1 MIKLK
6 TNMPNSPKKPS
17 EISLPTSLMRYT
29 NLLLVLSLFSC
40 SESDQ
45 PASIS
50 VTRDAEL
57 LMLNGKVYTV
67 NPEQSWAEAVA
78 ITDGRII
85 WVGNTKDAKPWQGE
99 GTHTIDLAGKMVLPG
114 FQDIHI
120 HPVHSG
126 VSYQQCAL
134 FDIEG
139 VTQLQQRIKQCAE
152 NEPGE
157 WVRGGGWLVTNF
169 APSGL
174 PDKTLLDEIVP
185 DRPVALK
192 SSDGHSMWVNSR
204 ALELAGITSE
214 SQDPVGGRIDRY
226 PNSKEPSGSLQE
238 TSAMNLV
245 HMVEPELTQM
255 ELEAG
260 LAYSRDHLH
269 SLGITAVQDA
279 ILKLTPGD
287 AYYGLPAYRA
297 LEERGE
303 LNLHVINAMYWENE
317 ISLEQQLPAFL
328 KARDESTPYI
338 RNTAIKIWQDGVIET
353 ETAALL
359 EPYLNRD
366 DQFAGELLNQPTLLN
381 AAVTALDAAGFQ
393 IHFHAIGDRAIRSAF
408 DALQIARETNG
419 KHDNRHHISH
429 IQLFSPADIPRFVE
443 LGVVANFQPL
453 WAIEDGY
460 ITDLTIPRIGEER
473 GKLLYPIGSVQRTGA
488 RVAFGSDWYV
498 TSANPLDGIE
508 VAVTRLDPNGKTDKP
523 LGENE
528 EISLAQAIEN
538 YTLNSAYVNFLEA
551 DTGSIEIGK
560 LADIIVLDHNL
571 FDVPFSEINQVRVV
585 ATLFG
590 GKLVFGRLD

>member
-1 MIKLK
+1 MSASSKNISIQLLSFNLK
-6 TNMPNSPKKPS
+6 HSF
-17 EISLPTSLMRYT
+17 SLLI
-29 NLLLVLSLFSC
+29 VLSFLSC

-45 PASIS
+45 PAAIN
-50 VTRDAEL
+50 VRQDAEL
-57 LMLNGKVYTV
+57 LMFNGKVYTV
-67 NPEQSWAEAVA
+67 NPEQIWAEAIA
-78 ITDGRII
+78 ITDGRVI
-85 WVGNTKDAKPWQGE
+85 WVGNSEDANQWQGE
-99 GTHTIDLAGKMVLPG
+99 GTRTIDLNGKMVLPG
-114 FQDIHI
+114 FQDVHI

-134 FDIEG
+134 FDVEG
-139 VTQLQQRIKQCAE
+139 VELLQKRIEQCAE

-157 WVRGGGWLVTNF
+157 WIRGGGWLVTNF
-169 APSGL
+169 APTGL
-174 PDKTLLDEIVP
+174 PDKKLLDEIVP

-192 SSDGHSMWVNSR
+192 SSDGHSMWVNSL
-204 ALELAGITSE
+204 ALELAGINADT
-214 SQDPVGGRIDRY
+214 QDPAGGRIDRY
-226 PNSKEPSGSLQE
+226 PNSTEPSGSLQE

-245 HMVEPELTQM
+245 HIVEPELTQK

-287 AYYGLPAYRA
+287 AYFGLRAYLA

-317 ISLEQQLPAFL
+317 IPLEEQLPAFL

-338 RNTAIKIWQDGVIET
+338 HNTAIKIWQDGVIET

-359 EPYLNRD
+359 DPYLNRE
-366 DQFAGELLNQPTLLN
+366 DQFAGELLNDPTVLN
-381 AAVTALDAAGFQ
+381 EAVTALDAAGFQ

-408 DALQIARETNG
+408 DSIEAAREANG

-443 LGVVANFQPL
+443 LDVVANFQPL

-473 GKLLYPIGSVQRTGA
+473 RKFLYPIGSVQRTGA

-508 VAVTRLDPNGKTDKP
+508 AAVTRLDPDGKTDEP

-528 EISLAQAIEN
+528 EINLAQAIEN
-538 YTLNSAYVNFLEA
+538 YTLNSAYVNFLDL

-560 LADIIVLDHNL
+560 LADIIVLDRNL
-571 FDVPFSEINQVRVV
+571 FDIPASEINQVRVI
-585 ATLFG
+585 ATLFRG
-590 GKLVFGRLD
+590 ELVFGDLD

>member
-1 MIKLK
+1 MSASSKNISIKLL
-6 TNMPNSPKKPS
+6 SPELKHYFS
-17 EISLPTSLMRYT
+17 FFVVLG
-29 NLLLVLSLFSC
+29 LLSC

-45 PASIS
+45 PVSIS
-50 VTRDAEL
+50 TTQDAEL

-67 NPEQSWAEAVA
+67 NHEQSWAEAIA

-85 WVGNTKDAKPWQGE
+85 WVGNSEDANQWQGE
-99 GTHTIDLAGKMVLPG
+99 GTRTIDLGGKMVLPG

-134 FDIEG
+134 FDAEG
-139 VTQLQQRIKQCAE
+139 VELLQQRIKQCVE
-152 NEPGE
+152 SEPGE
-157 WVRGGGWLVTNF
+157 WIRGGGWLVTNF

-174 PDKTLLDEIVP
+174 PDKKLLDEIVP

-192 SSDGHSMWVNSR
+192 SSDGHSMWVNSL
-204 ALELAGITSE
+204 ALELAGINADT
-214 SQDPVGGRIDRY
+214 QDPAGGRIDRY
-226 PNSKEPSGSLQE
+226 PNSTEPSGSLQE

-245 HMVEPELTQM
+245 HIVEPELTQK

-279 ILKLTPGD
+279 LLKLTPGD
-287 AYYGLPAYRA
+287 AYFGLPAYLA

-303 LNLHVINAMYWENE
+303 LNLHVINAMYWQND
-317 ISLEQQLPAFL
+317 ISLEEQLPAFL

-338 RNTAIKIWQDGVIET
+338 HNTAIKIWQDGVIET

-359 EPYLNRD
+359 EPYLNRG
-366 DQFAGELLNQPTLLN
+366 DQFVGELLNEPAVLN
-381 AAVTALDAAGFQ
+381 EAVTALDAAGFQ

-408 DALQIARETNG
+408 DSIQAAREANG

-429 IQLFSPADIPRFVE
+429 IQLFSPEDIPRFAE
-443 LGVVANFQPL
+443 LDVVANFQPL

-473 GKLLYPIGSVQRTGA
+473 GKFLYPIGSVQRTGA

-508 VAVTRLDPNGKTDKP
+508 AAVTRLDPDGKTDEP

-528 EISLAQAIEN
+528 EINLAQAIEN
-538 YTLNSAYVNFLEA
+538 YTLNSAYVNFLDV

-560 LADIIVLDHNL
+560 LADIIVLDRNL
-571 FDVPFSEINQVRVV
+571 FDVPASEINQVRVI
-585 ATLFG
+585 ATLFRG
-590 GKLVFGRLD
+590 ELVFGNLD

>member
-1 MIKLK
+1 MSASSKNISIKLL
-6 TNMPNSPKKPS
+6 SPELKHYFS
-17 EISLPTSLMRYT
+17 FFVVLG
-29 NLLLVLSLFSC
+29 LLSC

-45 PASIS
+45 PVSIS
-50 VTRDAEL
+50 TTQDAEL

-67 NPEQSWAEAVA
+67 NHEQSWAEAIA

-85 WVGNTKDAKPWQGE
+85 WVGNSEDANQWQGE
-99 GTHTIDLAGKMVLPG
+99 RTRTIDLGGKMVLPG

-134 FDIEG
+134 FDVEG
-139 VTQLQQRIKQCAE
+139 VELLQQRIKQCAE
-152 NEPGE
+152 SEPGE
-157 WVRGGGWLVTNF
+157 WIRGGGWLVTNF

-174 PDKTLLDEIVP
+174 PDKKLLDEIVP

-192 SSDGHSMWVNSR
+192 SSDGHSMWVNSL
-204 ALELAGITSE
+204 ALELAGINADT
-214 SQDPVGGRIDRY
+214 QDPAGGRIDRY
-226 PNSKEPSGSLQE
+226 PNSTEPSGSLQE

-245 HMVEPELTQM
+245 HIVEPELTQK

-279 ILKLTPGD
+279 MLKLTPGD
-287 AYYGLPAYRA
+287 AYFGLPAYLA

-303 LNLHVINAMYWENE
+303 LNLHVINAMYWQND
-317 ISLEQQLPAFL
+317 ISLEEQLPAFL

-338 RNTAIKIWQDGVIET
+338 HNTAIKIWQDGVIET

-359 EPYLNRD
+359 EPYLNRG
-366 DQFAGELLNQPTLLN
+366 DQFVGELLNEPAVLN
-381 AAVTALDAAGFQ
+381 EAVTALDAAGFQ

-408 DALQIARETNG
+408 DSIQAAREANG

-429 IQLFSPADIPRFVE
+429 IQLFSPEDIPRFAE
-443 LGVVANFQPL
+443 LDVVANFQPL

-473 GKLLYPIGSVQRTGA
+473 GKFLYPIGSVQRTGA

-508 VAVTRLDPNGKTDKP
+508 AAVTRLDPDGKTDEP

-528 EISLAQAIEN
+528 EINLAQAIEN
-538 YTLNSAYVNFLEA
+538 YTLNSAYVNFLDV

-560 LADIIVLDHNL
+560 LADIIVLDRNL
-571 FDVPFSEINQVRVV
+571 FDVPASEINQVRVI
-585 ATLFG
+585 ATLFRG
-590 GKLVFGRLD
+590 ELVFGNLD

>member
-1 MIKLK
+1 MSASSKNISIKLL
-6 TNMPNSPKKPS
+6 SPELKHYFS
-17 EISLPTSLMRYT
+17 FFVVLG
-29 NLLLVLSLFSC
+29 LLSC

-45 PASIS
+45 PVSIS
-50 VTRDAEL
+50 TTQDAEL

-67 NPEQSWAEAVA
+67 NHEQSWAEAIA

-85 WVGNTKDAKPWQGE
+85 WVGNSEDANQWQGE
-99 GTHTIDLAGKMVLPG
+99 GTRTIDLGGKMVMPG

-134 FDIEG
+134 FDVEG
-139 VTQLQQRIKQCAE
+139 VELLQQRIKQCAE
-152 NEPGE
+152 SEPGE
-157 WVRGGGWLVTNF
+157 WIRGGGWLVTNF

-174 PDKTLLDEIVP
+174 PDKKLLDEIVP

-192 SSDGHSMWVNSR
+192 SSDGHSMWVNSL
-204 ALELAGITSE
+204 ALELAGINADT
-214 SQDPVGGRIDRY
+214 QDPAGGRIDRY
-226 PNSKEPSGSLQE
+226 PNSTEPSGSLQE

-245 HMVEPELTQM
+245 HIVEPELTQK

-279 ILKLTPGD
+279 LLKLTPGD
-287 AYYGLPAYRA
+287 AYFGLPAYLA

-303 LNLHVINAMYWENE
+303 LNLHVVNAMYWQND
-317 ISLEQQLPAFL
+317 ISLEEQLPAFL

-338 RNTAIKIWQDGVIET
+338 HNTAIKIWQDGVIET

-359 EPYLNRD
+359 EPYLNRG
-366 DQFAGELLNQPTLLN
+366 DQFVGELLNEPAVLN
-381 AAVTALDAAGFQ
+381 EAVTALDAAGFQ

-408 DALQIARETNG
+408 DSIQAAREANG

-429 IQLFSPADIPRFVE
+429 IQLFSPEDIPRFAE
-443 LGVVANFQPL
+443 LDVVANFQPL

-473 GKLLYPIGSVQRTGA
+473 GKFLYPIGSVQRTGA

-508 VAVTRLDPNGKTDKP
+508 AAVTRLDPDGKTDEP

-528 EISLAQAIEN
+528 EINLAQAIEN
-538 YTLNSAYVNFLEA
+538 YTLNSAYVNFLDV

-560 LADIIVLDHNL
+560 LADIIVLDRNL
-571 FDVPFSEINQVRVV
+571 FDVPASEINQVRVI
-585 ATLFG
+585 ATLFRG
-590 GKLVFGRLD
+590 ELVFGNLD

>member
-1 MIKLK
+1 MSASSKNISIKLL
-6 TNMPNSPKKPS
+6 SPELKHYFS
-17 EISLPTSLMRYT
+17 FFVVLG
-29 NLLLVLSLFSC
+29 LLSC

-45 PASIS
+45 PVSIS
-50 VTRDAEL
+50 ITQDAEL
-57 LMLNGKVYTV
+57 LMLNGEVYTV
-67 NPEQSWAEAVA
+67 NHEQSWAEAIA

-85 WVGNTKDAKPWQGE
+85 WVGNSEDANQWQGE
-99 GTHTIDLAGKMVLPG
+99 GTRTIDLGGKMVLPG

-134 FDIEG
+134 FDVEG
-139 VTQLQQRIKQCAE
+139 VELLQQRIKQCAE
-152 NEPGE
+152 SEPGE
-157 WVRGGGWLVTNF
+157 WIRGGGWLVTNF

-174 PDKTLLDEIVP
+174 PDKKLLDEIVP

-192 SSDGHSMWVNSR
+192 SSDGHSMWVNSL
-204 ALELAGITSE
+204 ALELAGINADT
-214 SQDPVGGRIDRY
+214 QDPAGGRIDRY
-226 PNSKEPSGSLQE
+226 PNSTEPSGSLQE

-245 HMVEPELTQM
+245 HIVEPELTQK

-279 ILKLTPGD
+279 LLKLTPGD
-287 AYYGLPAYRA
+287 AYFGLPAYLA

-303 LNLHVINAMYWENE
+303 LNLHVINAMYWQND
-317 ISLEQQLPAFL
+317 ISLEEQLPAFL

-338 RNTAIKIWQDGVIET
+338 HNTAIKIWQDGVIET

-359 EPYLNRD
+359 EPYLNRG
-366 DQFAGELLNQPTLLN
+366 DQFVGELLNEPAVLN
-381 AAVTALDAAGFQ
+381 EAVAALDAAGFQ

-408 DALQIARETNG
+408 DSIQAAREANG

-429 IQLFSPADIPRFVE
+429 IQLFSPEDIPRFAE
-443 LGVVANFQPL
+443 LDVVANFQPL

-473 GKLLYPIGSVQRTGA
+473 GKFLYPIGSVQRTGA

-508 VAVTRLDPNGKTDKP
+508 AAVTRLDPDGKTDEP

-528 EISLAQAIEN
+528 EINLAQAIEN
-538 YTLNSAYVNFLEA
+538 YTLNSAYVNFLNV

-560 LADIIVLDHNL
+560 LADIIVLDRNL
-571 FDVPFSEINQVRVV
+571 FNVPASEINQVRVI
-585 ATLFG
+585 ATLFRG
-590 GKLVFGRLD
+590 ELVFGNLD

>member
-1 MIKLK
+1 MSASSKNISIKLL
-6 TNMPNSPKKPS
+6 SPELKHYFS
-17 EISLPTSLMRYT
+17 FFVVLG
-29 NLLLVLSLFSC
+29 LLSC

-45 PASIS
+45 PVSIS
-50 VTRDAEL
+50 TTQDAEL

-67 NPEQSWAEAVA
+67 NHEQSWAEAIA

-85 WVGNTKDAKPWQGE
+85 WVGNSEDANQWQGE
-99 GTHTIDLAGKMVLPG
+99 GTRTIDLGGKMVLPG

-134 FDIEG
+134 FDVEG
-139 VTQLQQRIKQCAE
+139 VELLQQRIKQCAE
-152 NEPGE
+152 SEPGE
-157 WVRGGGWLVTNF
+157 WIRGGGWLVTNF

-174 PDKTLLDEIVP
+174 PDKKLLDEIVP

-192 SSDGHSMWVNSR
+192 SSDGHSMWVNSL
-204 ALELAGITSE
+204 ALELAGINADT
-214 SQDPVGGRIDRY
+214 QDPAGGRIDRY
-226 PNSKEPSGSLQE
+226 PNSTEPSGSLQE

-245 HMVEPELTQM
+245 HIVEPELTQK

-279 ILKLTPGD
+279 MLKLTPGD
-287 AYYGLPAYRA
+287 AYFGLPAYLA

-303 LNLHVINAMYWENE
+303 LNLHVINAMYWQND
-317 ISLEQQLPAFL
+317 ISLEEQLPAFL

-338 RNTAIKIWQDGVIET
+338 HNTAIKIWQDGVIET

-359 EPYLNRD
+359 EPYLNRG
-366 DQFAGELLNQPTLLN
+366 DQFVGELLNEPAVLN
-381 AAVTALDAAGFQ
+381 EAVAALDAAGFQ

-408 DALQIARETNG
+408 DSIQAAREANG

-429 IQLFSPADIPRFVE
+429 IQLFSPEDIPRFAE
-443 LGVVANFQPL
+443 LDLVANFQPL

-473 GKLLYPIGSVQRTGA
+473 GKFLYPIGSVQRTGA

-508 VAVTRLDPNGKTDKP
+508 AAVTRLDPDGKTDEP

-528 EISLAQAIEN
+528 EINLAQAIEN
-538 YTLNSAYVNFLEA
+538 YTLNSAYVNFLDV

-560 LADIIVLDHNL
+560 LADIIVLDRNL
-571 FDVPFSEINQVRVV
+571 FDVPASEINQVRVI
-585 ATLFG
+585 ATLFRG
-590 GKLVFGRLD
+590 ELVFGNLD

>member
-1 MIKLK
+1 MSASSKNISIKLL
-6 TNMPNSPKKPS
+6 SPELKHYFS
-17 EISLPTSLMRYT
+17 FFVVLG
-29 NLLLVLSLFSC
+29 LLSC

-45 PASIS
+45 PVSIS
-50 VTRDAEL
+50 TTQDAEL

-67 NPEQSWAEAVA
+67 NHEQSWAEAIA

-85 WVGNTKDAKPWQGE
+85 WVGNSEEANQWQGE
-99 GTHTIDLAGKMVLPG
+99 GTRTIDLGGKMVLPG

-134 FDIEG
+134 FDVEG
-139 VTQLQQRIKQCAE
+139 VELLQQRIKQCAE
-152 NEPGE
+152 SEPGE
-157 WVRGGGWLVTNF
+157 WIRGGGWLVTNF

-174 PDKTLLDEIVP
+174 PDKKLLDEIVP

-192 SSDGHSMWVNSR
+192 SSDGHSMWVNSL
-204 ALELAGITSE
+204 ALELAGINADT
-214 SQDPVGGRIDRY
+214 QDPAGGRIDRY
-226 PNSKEPSGSLQE
+226 PNSTEPSGSLQE

-245 HMVEPELTQM
+245 HIVEPELTQK

-279 ILKLTPGD
+279 LLKLTPGD
-287 AYYGLPAYRA
+287 AYFGLPAYLA

-303 LNLHVINAMYWENE
+303 LNLHVINAMYWQND
-317 ISLEQQLPAFL
+317 ISLEEQLPAFL

-338 RNTAIKIWQDGVIET
+338 HNTAIKIWQDGVIET

-359 EPYLNRD
+359 EPYLNRG
-366 DQFAGELLNQPTLLN
+366 DQFVGELLNEPAVLN
-381 AAVTALDAAGFQ
+381 EAVAALDAAGFQ

-408 DALQIARETNG
+408 DSIQAAREANG

-429 IQLFSPADIPRFVE
+429 IQLFSPEDIPRFAE
-443 LGVVANFQPL
+443 LDVVANFQPL

-473 GKLLYPIGSVQRTGA
+473 GKFLYPIGSVQRTGA

-508 VAVTRLDPNGKTDKP
+508 AAVTRLDPDGKTDEP

-528 EISLAQAIEN
+528 EINLAQAIEN
-538 YTLNSAYVNFLEA
+538 YTLNSAYVNFLDV

-560 LADIIVLDHNL
+560 LADIIVLDRNL
-571 FDVPFSEINQVRVV
+571 FDVPASEINQVRVI
-585 ATLFG
+585 ATLFRG
-590 GKLVFGRLD
+590 ELVFGNLD

>member
-1 MIKLK
+1 MSASSKNISIRLLSPELK
-6 TNMPNSPKKPS
+6 HYFSFFVV
-17 EISLPTSLMRYT
+17 LG
-29 NLLLVLSLFSC
+29 LLSC

-45 PASIS
+45 PVSIS
-50 VTRDAEL
+50 ITQDAEL

-67 NPEQSWAEAVA
+67 NHEQSWAEAIA

-85 WVGNTKDAKPWQGE
+85 WVGNSEEANQWQGE
-99 GTHTIDLAGKMVLPG
+99 RTRTIDLGGKMVLPG

-134 FDIEG
+134 FDVEG
-139 VTQLQQRIKQCAE
+139 VELLQQRIKQCAE
-152 NEPGE
+152 SEPGE
-157 WVRGGGWLVTNF
+157 WIRGGGWLVTNF

-174 PDKTLLDEIVP
+174 PDKKLLDEIVP

-192 SSDGHSMWVNSR
+192 SSDGHSMWVNSL
-204 ALELAGITSE
+204 ALELAGINADT
-214 SQDPVGGRIDRY
+214 QDPAGGRIDRY
-226 PNSKEPSGSLQE
+226 PNSTEPSGSLQE

-245 HMVEPELTQM
+245 HIVEPELTQK

-279 ILKLTPGD
+279 LLKLTPGD
-287 AYYGLPAYRA
+287 AYFGLPAYLA

-303 LNLHVINAMYWENE
+303 LNLHVINAMYWQND
-317 ISLEQQLPAFL
+317 ISLEEQLPAFL

-338 RNTAIKIWQDGVIET
+338 HNTAIKIWQDGVIET

-359 EPYLNRD
+359 EPYLNRG
-366 DQFAGELLNQPTLLN
+366 DQFVGELLNEPAVLN
-381 AAVTALDAAGFQ
+381 EAVTALDAAGFQ

-408 DALQIARETNG
+408 DSIQAAREANG

-429 IQLFSPADIPRFVE
+429 IQLFSPEDIPRFAE
-443 LGVVANFQPL
+443 LDVVANFQPL

-473 GKLLYPIGSVQRTGA
+473 GKFLYPIGSVQRTGA

-508 VAVTRLDPNGKTDKP
+508 AAVTRLDPDGKTDEP

-528 EISLAQAIEN
+528 EINLAQAIEN
-538 YTLNSAYVNFLEA
+538 YTLNSAYVNFLDV

-560 LADIIVLDHNL
+560 LADIIVLDRNL
-571 FDVPFSEINQVRVV
+571 FDVPASEINLVRVI
-585 ATLFG
+585 ATLFRG
-590 GKLVFGRLD
+590 ELVFGNLD

>member
-1 MIKLK
+1 MSASSKNISIKLL
-6 TNMPNSPKKPS
+6 SPELKHYFS
-17 EISLPTSLMRYT
+17 FFVVLG
-29 NLLLVLSLFSC
+29 LLSC

-45 PASIS
+45 PVSIS
-50 VTRDAEL
+50 ITQDAEL

-67 NPEQSWAEAVA
+67 NHEQSWAEAIA

-85 WVGNTKDAKPWQGE
+85 WVGNSEEANQWQGE
-99 GTHTIDLAGKMVLPG
+99 RTRTIDLGGKMVLPG

-134 FDIEG
+134 FDVEG
-139 VTQLQQRIKQCAE
+139 VELLQQRIKQCAE
-152 NEPGE
+152 SEPGE
-157 WVRGGGWLVTNF
+157 WIRGGGWLVTNF

-174 PDKTLLDEIVP
+174 PDKKLLDEIVP

-192 SSDGHSMWVNSR
+192 SSDGHSMWVNSL
-204 ALELAGITSE
+204 ALELAGINADT
-214 SQDPVGGRIDRY
+214 QDPAGGRIDRY
-226 PNSKEPSGSLQE
+226 PNSTEPSGSLQE

-245 HMVEPELTQM
+245 HIVEPELTQK

-279 ILKLTPGD
+279 MLKLTPGD
-287 AYYGLPAYRA
+287 AYFGLPAYLA

-303 LNLHVINAMYWENE
+303 LNLHVINAMYWQND
-317 ISLEQQLPAFL
+317 ISLEEQLPAFL

-338 RNTAIKIWQDGVIET
+338 HNTAIKIWQDGVIET

-359 EPYLNRD
+359 EPYLNRG
-366 DQFAGELLNQPTLLN
+366 DQFVGELLNEPAVLN
-381 AAVTALDAAGFQ
+381 EAVAALDAAGFQ

-408 DALQIARETNG
+408 DSIQAAREANG

-429 IQLFSPADIPRFVE
+429 IQLFSPEDIPRFAE
-443 LGVVANFQPL
+443 LDLVANFQPL

-473 GKLLYPIGSVQRTGA
+473 GKFLYPIGSVQRTGA

-508 VAVTRLDPNGKTDKP
+508 AAVTRLDPDGKTDEP

-528 EISLAQAIEN
+528 EINLAQAIEN
-538 YTLNSAYVNFLEA
+538 YTLNSAYVNFLDV

-560 LADIIVLDHNL
+560 LADIIVLDRNL
-571 FDVPFSEINQVRVV
+571 FDVPASEINQVRVI
-585 ATLFG
+585 ATLFRG
-590 GKLVFGRLD
+590 ELVFGNLD

>member
-1 MIKLK
+1 MSASSKNISIKLL
-6 TNMPNSPKKPS
+6 SPELKHYFS
-17 EISLPTSLMRYT
+17 FFVVLG
-29 NLLLVLSLFSC
+29 LLSC

-45 PASIS
+45 PVSIS
-50 VTRDAEL
+50 TTQDAEL

-67 NPEQSWAEAVA
+67 NHEQSWAEAIA

-85 WVGNTKDAKPWQGE
+85 WVGNSEDANQWQGE
-99 GTHTIDLAGKMVLPG
+99 GTRTIDLGGKMVLPG

-134 FDIEG
+134 FDAEG
-139 VTQLQQRIKQCAE
+139 VELLQQRIKQCAE
-152 NEPGE
+152 SEPGE
-157 WVRGGGWLVTNF
+157 WIRGGGWLVTNF

-174 PDKTLLDEIVP
+174 PDKKLLDEIVP

-192 SSDGHSMWVNSR
+192 SSDGHSMWVNSL
-204 ALELAGITSE
+204 ALELAGINADT
-214 SQDPVGGRIDRY
+214 QDPAGGRIDRY
-226 PNSKEPSGSLQE
+226 PNSTEPSGSLQE

-245 HMVEPELTQM
+245 HIVEPELTQK

-279 ILKLTPGD
+279 LLKLTPGD
-287 AYYGLPAYRA
+287 AYFGLPAYLA

-303 LNLHVINAMYWENE
+303 LNLHVINAMYWQND
-317 ISLEQQLPAFL
+317 ISLEEQLPAFL

-338 RNTAIKIWQDGVIET
+338 HNTAIKIWQDGVIET

-359 EPYLNRD
+359 EPYLNRG
-366 DQFAGELLNQPTLLN
+366 DQFVGELLNEPAVLN
-381 AAVTALDAAGFQ
+381 EAVTALDAAGFQ

-408 DALQIARETNG
+408 DSIQAAREANG

-429 IQLFSPADIPRFVE
+429 IQLFSPEDIPRFAE
-443 LGVVANFQPL
+443 LDVVANFQPL

-473 GKLLYPIGSVQRTGA
+473 GKFLYPIGSVQRTGA

-508 VAVTRLDPNGKTDKP
+508 AAVTRLDPDGKTDEP

-528 EISLAQAIEN
+528 EINLAQAIEN
-538 YTLNSAYVNFLEA
+538 YTLNSAYVNFLDV

-560 LADIIVLDHNL
+560 LADIIVLDRNL
-571 FDVPFSEINQVRVV
+571 FNVPASEINQVRVI
-585 ATLFG
+585 ATLFRG
-590 GKLVFGRLD
+590 ELVFGNLD

>member
-1 MIKLK
+1 MSASSKNISIKLL
-6 TNMPNSPKKPS
+6 SPELKHYFS
-17 EISLPTSLMRYT
+17 FFVVLG
-29 NLLLVLSLFSC
+29 LLSC

-45 PASIS
+45 PVSIS
-50 VTRDAEL
+50 TTQDAEL

-67 NPEQSWAEAVA
+67 NHEQSWAEAIA

-85 WVGNTKDAKPWQGE
+85 WVGNSEEANQWQGE
-99 GTHTIDLAGKMVLPG
+99 RTRTIDLGGKMVLSG

-134 FDIEG
+134 FDAEG
-139 VTQLQQRIKQCAE
+139 VELLQQRIKQCAE
-152 NEPGE
+152 SEPGE
-157 WVRGGGWLVTNF
+157 WIRGGGWLVTNF

-174 PDKTLLDEIVP
+174 PDKKLLDEIVP

-204 ALELAGITSE
+204 ALELAGINADT
-214 SQDPVGGRIDRY
+214 QDPAGGRIDRY
-226 PNSKEPSGSLQE
+226 PNSTEPSGSLQE

-245 HMVEPELTQM
+245 HIVEPELTQK

-279 ILKLTPGD
+279 LLKLTPGD
-287 AYYGLPAYRA
+287 AYFGLPAYLA

-303 LNLHVINAMYWENE
+303 LNLHVINAMYWQND
-317 ISLEQQLPAFL
+317 ISLDEQLPAFL

-338 RNTAIKIWQDGVIET
+338 HNTAIKIWQDGVIET

-359 EPYLNRD
+359 EPYLNRG
-366 DQFAGELLNQPTLLN
+366 DQFVGELLNEPAVLN
-381 AAVTALDAAGFQ
+381 EAVTALDAAGFQ

-408 DALQIARETNG
+408 DSIQAAREANG

-429 IQLFSPADIPRFVE
+429 IQLFSPEDIPRFAE
-443 LGVVANFQPL
+443 LDVVANFQPL

-473 GKLLYPIGSVQRTGA
+473 GKFLYPIGSVQRTGA

-508 VAVTRLDPNGKTDKP
+508 AAVTRLDPDGKTDEP

-528 EISLAQAIEN
+528 EINLAQAIEN
-538 YTLNSAYVNFLEA
+538 YTLNSAYVNFLDV

-560 LADIIVLDHNL
+560 LADIIVLDRNL
-571 FDVPFSEINQVRVV
+571 FDVPASEINQVRVI
-585 ATLFG
+585 ATLFRG
-590 GKLVFGRLD
+590 ELVFGNLD

>member
-1 MIKLK
+1 MSASSKNISIKLL
-6 TNMPNSPKKPS
+6 SPELKHYFS
-17 EISLPTSLMRYT
+17 FFVVLG
-29 NLLLVLSLFSC
+29 LLSC

-45 PASIS
+45 PVSIS
-50 VTRDAEL
+50 TTQDAEL

-67 NPEQSWAEAVA
+67 NHEQSWAEAIA

-85 WVGNTKDAKPWQGE
+85 WVGNSEDANQWQGE
-99 GTHTIDLAGKMVLPG
+99 GTRTIDLGGKMVLPG

-134 FDIEG
+134 FDTEG
-139 VTQLQQRIKQCAE
+139 VELLQQRIKQCAE
-152 NEPGE
+152 SEPGE
-157 WVRGGGWLVTNF
+157 WIRGGGWLVTNF

-174 PDKTLLDEIVP
+174 PDKKLLDEIVP

-192 SSDGHSMWVNSR
+192 SSDGHSMWVNSL
-204 ALELAGITSE
+204 ALELAGINADT
-214 SQDPVGGRIDRY
+214 QDPAGGRIDRY
-226 PNSKEPSGSLQE
+226 PNSTEPSGSLQE

-245 HMVEPELTQM
+245 HIVEPELTQK

-279 ILKLTPGD
+279 LLKLTPGD
-287 AYYGLPAYRA
+287 AYFGLPAYLA

-303 LNLHVINAMYWENE
+303 LNLHVINAMYWQND
-317 ISLEQQLPAFL
+317 ISLEEQLPAFL

-338 RNTAIKIWQDGVIET
+338 HNTAIKIWQDGVIET

-359 EPYLNRD
+359 EPYLNRG
-366 DQFAGELLNQPTLLN
+366 DQFVGELLNEPAVLN
-381 AAVTALDAAGFQ
+381 EAVTALDAAGFQ

-408 DALQIARETNG
+408 DSIQAAREANG

-429 IQLFSPADIPRFVE
+429 IQLFSPEDIPRFAE
-443 LGVVANFQPL
+443 LDVVANFQPL

-473 GKLLYPIGSVQRTGA
+473 GKFLYPIGSVQRTGA

-508 VAVTRLDPNGKTDKP
+508 AAVTRLDPDGKTDEP

-528 EISLAQAIEN
+528 EINLAQAIEN
-538 YTLNSAYVNFLEA
+538 YTLNSAYVNFLDV

-560 LADIIVLDHNL
+560 LADIIVLDRNL
-571 FDVPFSEINQVRVV
+571 FDVPASEINQVRVI
-585 ATLFG
+585 ATLFRG
-590 GKLVFGRLD
+590 ELVFGNLD

>member
-1 MIKLK
+1 MSASSKNISIKLL
-6 TNMPNSPKKPS
+6 SPELKHYFS
-17 EISLPTSLMRYT
+17 FFVVLG
-29 NLLLVLSLFSC
+29 LLSC

-45 PASIS
+45 PVSIS
-50 VTRDAEL
+50 TTQDAEL

-67 NPEQSWAEAVA
+67 NHEQSWAEAIA

-85 WVGNTKDAKPWQGE
+85 WVGNSDDANQWQGE
-99 GTHTIDLAGKMVLPG
+99 GTRTIDLGGKMVLPG

-134 FDIEG
+134 FDVEG
-139 VTQLQQRIKQCAE
+139 VELLQQRIKQCAE
-152 NEPGE
+152 SEPGE
-157 WVRGGGWLVTNF
+157 WIRGGGWLVTNF

-174 PDKTLLDEIVP
+174 PDKKLLDEIVP

-192 SSDGHSMWVNSR
+192 SSDGHSMWVNSL
-204 ALELAGITSE
+204 ALDLAGINADT
-214 SQDPVGGRIDRY
+214 QDPAGGRIDRY
-226 PNSKEPSGSLQE
+226 PNSTEPSGSLQE

-245 HMVEPELTQM
+245 HIVEPELTQK

-279 ILKLTPGD
+279 LLKLTPGD
-287 AYYGLPAYRA
+287 AYFGLPAYLA

-303 LNLHVINAMYWENE
+303 LNLHVINAMYWQND
-317 ISLEQQLPAFL
+317 ISLEEQLPAFL

-338 RNTAIKIWQDGVIET
+338 HNTAIKIWQDGVIET

-359 EPYLNRD
+359 EPYLNRG
-366 DQFAGELLNQPTLLN
+366 DQFVGELLNEPAVLN
-381 AAVTALDAAGFQ
+381 EAVTALDAAGFQ

-408 DALQIARETNG
+408 DSIQAAREANG

-429 IQLFSPADIPRFVE
+429 IQLFSPEDIPRFAE
-443 LGVVANFQPL
+443 LDVVANFQPL

-473 GKLLYPIGSVQRTGA
+473 GKFLYPIGSVQRTGA

-508 VAVTRLDPNGKTDKP
+508 AAVTRLDPDGKTDEP

-528 EISLAQAIEN
+528 EINLAQAIEN
-538 YTLNSAYVNFLEA
+538 YTLNSAYVNFLDV

-560 LADIIVLDHNL
+560 LADIIVLDRNL
-571 FDVPFSEINQVRVV
+571 FDVPASEINLVRVI
-585 ATLFG
+585 ATLFRG
-590 GKLVFGRLD
+590 ELVFGNLD

>member
-1 MIKLK
+1 MSASSKNISIKLL
-6 TNMPNSPKKPS
+6 SPELKHYFS
-17 EISLPTSLMRYT
+17 FFVVLG
-29 NLLLVLSLFSC
+29 LLSC

-45 PASIS
+45 PVSIS
-50 VTRDAEL
+50 TTQDAEL

-67 NPEQSWAEAVA
+67 NHEQSWAEAIA

-85 WVGNTKDAKPWQGE
+85 WVGNSEEANQWQGE
-99 GTHTIDLAGKMVLPG
+99 GTRTIDLGGKMVLPG

-134 FDIEG
+134 FDVEG
-139 VTQLQQRIKQCAE
+139 VELLQERIKQCAE
-152 NEPGE
+152 SEPGE
-157 WVRGGGWLVTNF
+157 WIRGGGWLVTNF

-174 PDKTLLDEIVP
+174 PDKKLLDEIVP

-192 SSDGHSMWVNSR
+192 SSDGHSMWVNSL
-204 ALELAGITSE
+204 ALELAGINADT
-214 SQDPVGGRIDRY
+214 QDPAGGRIDRY
-226 PNSKEPSGSLQE
+226 PNGTEPSGSLQE

-245 HMVEPELTQM
+245 HIVEPELTQK

-279 ILKLTPGD
+279 LLKLTPGD
-287 AYYGLPAYRA
+287 AYFGLPAYLA

-303 LNLHVINAMYWENE
+303 LNLHVINAMYWQND
-317 ISLEQQLPAFL
+317 ISLEEQLPAFL

-338 RNTAIKIWQDGVIET
+338 HNTAIKIWQDGVIET

-359 EPYLNRD
+359 EPYLNRG
-366 DQFAGELLNQPTLLN
+366 DQFVGELLNEPAVLN
-381 AAVTALDAAGFQ
+381 EAVAALDAAGFQ

-408 DALQIARETNG
+408 DSIQAAREANG

-429 IQLFSPADIPRFVE
+429 IQLFSPEDIPRFAE
-443 LGVVANFQPL
+443 LDLVANFQPL

-473 GKLLYPIGSVQRTGA
+473 GKFLYPIGSVQRTGA

-508 VAVTRLDPNGKTDKP
+508 AAVTRLDPDGKTDEP

-528 EISLAQAIEN
+528 EINLAQAIEN
-538 YTLNSAYVNFLEA
+538 YTLNSAYVNFLDV

-560 LADIIVLDHNL
+560 LADIIVLDRNL
-571 FDVPFSEINQVRVV
+571 FNVPASEINQVRVI
-585 ATLFG
+585 ATLFRG
-590 GKLVFGRLD
+590 ELVFGNLD

>member
-1 MIKLK
+1 MSASSKNISIRLLSPELK
-6 TNMPNSPKKPS
+6 HYFSFFVV
-17 EISLPTSLMRYT
+17 LG
-29 NLLLVLSLFSC
+29 LLSC

-45 PASIS
+45 PVSIS
-50 VTRDAEL
+50 TTQDAEL

-67 NPEQSWAEAVA
+67 NHEQSWAEAIA

-85 WVGNTKDAKPWQGE
+85 WVGNSEEANQWQGE
-99 GTHTIDLAGKMVLPG
+99 GTRTIDLGGKMVLPG

-134 FDIEG
+134 FDVEG
-139 VTQLQQRIKQCAE
+139 VELLQQRIKQCAE
-152 NEPGE
+152 SEPGE
-157 WVRGGGWLVTNF
+157 WIRGGGWLVTNF

-174 PDKTLLDEIVP
+174 PDKKLLDEIVP

-192 SSDGHSMWVNSR
+192 SSDGHSMWVNSL
-204 ALELAGITSE
+204 ALELAGINADT
-214 SQDPVGGRIDRY
+214 QDPAGGRIDRY
-226 PNSKEPSGSLQE
+226 PNSTEPSGSLQE

-245 HMVEPELTQM
+245 HIVEPELTQE

-279 ILKLTPGD
+279 LLKLTPGD
-287 AYYGLPAYRA
+287 AYFGLPAYLA

-303 LNLHVINAMYWENE
+303 LNLHVINAMYWQND
-317 ISLEQQLPAFL
+317 ISLEEQLPAFL

-338 RNTAIKIWQDGVIET
+338 HNTAIKIWQDGVIET

-359 EPYLNRD
+359 EPYLNRG
-366 DQFAGELLNQPTLLN
+366 DQFVGELLNEPAVLN
-381 AAVTALDAAGFQ
+381 EAVAALDAAGFQ

-408 DALQIARETNG
+408 DSIQAAREANG

-429 IQLFSPADIPRFVE
+429 IQLFSPEDIARFAE

-473 GKLLYPIGSVQRTGA
+473 GKFLYPIGSVQRTGA

-508 VAVTRLDPNGKTDKP
+508 AAVTRLDPDGKTDEP

-528 EISLAQAIEN
+528 EINLAQAIEN
-538 YTLNSAYVNFLEA
+538 YTLNSAYVNFLDV

-560 LADIIVLDHNL
+560 LADIIVLDRNL
-571 FDVPFSEINQVRVV
+571 FDVPASEINQVRVI
-585 ATLFG
+585 ATLFRG
-590 GKLVFGRLD
+590 ELVFGNLD

>member
-67 NPEQSWAEAVA
+67 NPEQSWAEAIA
-78 ITDGRII
+78 ITDGKII
-85 WVGNTKDAKPWQGE
+85 WVGNTKDAKSWQGKK
-99 GTHTIDLAGKMVLPG
+99 THTIDLAGKMVLPG

-139 VTQLQQRIKQCAE
+139 VTQLQQHIKQCAE

-204 ALELAGITSE
+204 ALELAGITAE
-214 SQDPVGGRIDRY
+214 SQDPAGGRIDRY

-279 ILKLTPGD
+279 ILKLIPGD

-303 LNLHVINAMYWENE
+303 LNLHVINAMYWQNE

-338 RNTAIKIWQDGVIET
+338 HNTAIKIWQDGVIET

-393 IHFHAIGDRAIRSAF
+393 IHFHAIGDRAIRSAL
-408 DALQIARETNG
+408 DALQVARETN
-419 KHDNRHHISH
+419 
-429 IQLFSPADIPRFVE
+429 
-443 LGVVANFQPL
+443 
-453 WAIEDGY
+453 
-460 ITDLTIPRIGEER
+460 
-473 GKLLYPIGSVQRTGA
+473 
-488 RVAFGSDWYV
+488 
-498 TSANPLDGIE
+498 
-508 VAVTRLDPNGKTDKP
+508 
-523 LGENE
+523 
-528 EISLAQAIEN
+528 
-538 YTLNSAYVNFLEA
+538 
-551 DTGSIEIGK
+551 
-560 LADIIVLDHNL
+560 
-571 FDVPFSEINQVRVV
+571 
-585 ATLFG
+585 
-590 GKLVFGRLD
+590 

>member
-1 MIKLK
+1 MSASSKNISIKLL
-6 TNMPNSPKKPS
+6 SPELKHYFS
-17 EISLPTSLMRYT
+17 FFVVLG
-29 NLLLVLSLFSC
+29 LLSC

-45 PASIS
+45 PVSIS
-50 VTRDAEL
+50 TTQDAEL

-67 NPEQSWAEAVA
+67 NHEQSWAEAIA

-85 WVGNTKDAKPWQGE
+85 WVGNSEDANQWQGE
-99 GTHTIDLAGKMVLPG
+99 GTRTIDLGGKMVLPG

-134 FDIEG
+134 FDVEG
-139 VTQLQQRIKQCAE
+139 VELLQQRIKQCAE
-152 NEPGE
+152 SEPGE
-157 WVRGGGWLVTNF
+157 WIRGGGWLVTNF

-174 PDKTLLDEIVP
+174 PDKKLLDEIVP

-192 SSDGHSMWVNSR
+192 SSDGHSMWVNSL
-204 ALELAGITSE
+204 ALELAGINADT
-214 SQDPVGGRIDRY
+214 QDPAGGRIDRY
-226 PNSKEPSGSLQE
+226 PNSTEPSGSLQE

-245 HMVEPELTQM
+245 HIVEPELTQK

-279 ILKLTPGD
+279 LLKLTPGD
-287 AYYGLPAYRA
+287 AYFGLPAYLA

-303 LNLHVINAMYWENE
+303 LNLHVINAMYWQND
-317 ISLEQQLPAFL
+317 ISLDEQLPAFL

-338 RNTAIKIWQDGVIET
+338 HNTAIKIWQDGVIET

-359 EPYLNRD
+359 EPYLNRG
-366 DQFAGELLNQPTLLN
+366 DQFVGELLNEPAVLN
-381 AAVTALDAAGFQ
+381 EAVTALDAAGFQ

-408 DALQIARETNG
+408 DSIQAAREANG

-429 IQLFSPADIPRFVE
+429 IQLFSPEDIPRFAE
-443 LGVVANFQPL
+443 LDVVANFQPL

-473 GKLLYPIGSVQRTGA
+473 GKFLYPIGSVQRTGA

-508 VAVTRLDPNGKTDKP
+508 AAVTRLDPDGKTDEP

-528 EISLAQAIEN
+528 EINLAQAIEN
-538 YTLNSAYVNFLEA
+538 YTLNSAYVNFLDV

-560 LADIIVLDHNL
+560 LADIIVLDRNL
-571 FDVPFSEINQVRVV
+571 FDVPASEINQVRVI
-585 ATLFG
+585 ATLFRG
-590 GKLVFGRLD
+590 ELVFGNLD

>member
-1 MIKLK
+1 MSASSKNISIKLL
-6 TNMPNSPKKPS
+6 SPELKHYFS
-17 EISLPTSLMRYT
+17 FFVVLG
-29 NLLLVLSLFSC
+29 LLSC

-45 PASIS
+45 PVSIS
-50 VTRDAEL
+50 TTQDAEL

-67 NPEQSWAEAVA
+67 NHEQSWAEAIA

-85 WVGNTKDAKPWQGE
+85 WVGNSEDANQWQGE
-99 GTHTIDLAGKMVLPG
+99 GTRTIDLGGKMVLPG

-134 FDIEG
+134 FDTEG
-139 VTQLQQRIKQCAE
+139 VELLQQRIKQCAE
-152 NEPGE
+152 SEPGE
-157 WVRGGGWLVTNF
+157 WIRGGGWLVTNF

-174 PDKTLLDEIVP
+174 PDKKLLDEIVP

-192 SSDGHSMWVNSR
+192 SSDGHSMWVNSL
-204 ALELAGITSE
+204 ALELAGINADT
-214 SQDPVGGRIDRY
+214 QDPAGGRIDRY
-226 PNSKEPSGSLQE
+226 PNSTEPSGSLQE

-245 HMVEPELTQM
+245 HIVEPELTQE

-279 ILKLTPGD
+279 MLKLIPGD
-287 AYYGLPAYRA
+287 AYFGLPAYLA

-303 LNLHVINAMYWENE
+303 LNLHVINAMYWQND
-317 ISLEQQLPAFL
+317 ISLEEQLPAFL

-338 RNTAIKIWQDGVIET
+338 HNTAIKIWQDGVIET

-359 EPYLNRD
+359 EPYLNRG
-366 DQFAGELLNQPTLLN
+366 DQFVGELLNEPAVLN
-381 AAVTALDAAGFQ
+381 EAVAALDAAGFQ

-408 DALQIARETNG
+408 DSIQAAREANG

-429 IQLFSPADIPRFVE
+429 IQLFSPEDIPRFAE
-443 LGVVANFQPL
+443 LDVVANFQPL

-473 GKLLYPIGSVQRTGA
+473 GKFLYPIGSVQRTGA

-508 VAVTRLDPNGKTDKP
+508 AAVTRLDPDGKTDEP

-528 EISLAQAIEN
+528 EINLAQAIEN
-538 YTLNSAYVNFLEA
+538 YTLNSAYVNFLDV

-560 LADIIVLDHNL
+560 LADIIVLDRNL
-571 FDVPFSEINQVRVV
+571 FDVPASEINQVRVI
-585 ATLFG
+585 ATLFRG
-590 GKLVFGRLD
+590 ELVFGNLD

>member
-1 MIKLK
+1 MSASSKNISIKLL
-6 TNMPNSPKKPS
+6 SPELKHYFS
-17 EISLPTSLMRYT
+17 FFVVLG
-29 NLLLVLSLFSC
+29 LLSC

-45 PASIS
+45 PVSIS
-50 VTRDAEL
+50 TTQDAEL

-67 NPEQSWAEAVA
+67 NHEQSWAEAIA

-85 WVGNTKDAKPWQGE
+85 WVGNSEDANQWQGE
-99 GTHTIDLAGKMVLPG
+99 GTRTIDLGGKMVLPG

-134 FDIEG
+134 FDAEG
-139 VTQLQQRIKQCAE
+139 VELLQQRIKQCAE
-152 NEPGE
+152 SEPGE
-157 WVRGGGWLVTNF
+157 WIRGGGWLVTNF

-174 PDKTLLDEIVP
+174 PDKKLLDEIVP

-192 SSDGHSMWVNSR
+192 SSDGHSMWVNSL
-204 ALELAGITSE
+204 ALELAGINADT
-214 SQDPVGGRIDRY
+214 QDPAGGRIDRY
-226 PNSKEPSGSLQE
+226 PNSTEPSGSLQE

-245 HMVEPELTQM
+245 HIVEPELTQK

-279 ILKLTPGD
+279 MLKLTPGD
-287 AYYGLPAYRA
+287 AYFGLPAYLA

-303 LNLHVINAMYWENE
+303 LNLHVINAMYWQND
-317 ISLEQQLPAFL
+317 ISLEEQLPAFL

-338 RNTAIKIWQDGVIET
+338 HNTAIKIWQDGVIET

-359 EPYLNRD
+359 EPYLNRG
-366 DQFAGELLNQPTLLN
+366 DQFVGELLNEPAVLN
-381 AAVTALDAAGFQ
+381 EAVTALDAAGFQ

-408 DALQIARETNG
+408 DSIQAAREANG

-429 IQLFSPADIPRFVE
+429 IQLFSPEDIPRFAE
-443 LGVVANFQPL
+443 LDVVANFQPL

-473 GKLLYPIGSVQRTGA
+473 GKFLYPIGSVQRTGA

-508 VAVTRLDPNGKTDKP
+508 AAVTRLDPDGKTDEP

-528 EISLAQAIEN
+528 EINLAQAIEN
-538 YTLNSAYVNFLEA
+538 YTLNSAYVNFLDV

-560 LADIIVLDHNL
+560 LADIIVLDRNL
-571 FDVPFSEINQVRVV
+571 FDVPASEINQVRVI
-585 ATLFG
+585 ATLFRG
-590 GKLVFGRLD
+590 ELVFGNLD

>member
-1 MIKLK
+1 MSASSKNISIRLLSPELK
-6 TNMPNSPKKPS
+6 HYFSFFVV
-17 EISLPTSLMRYT
+17 LG
-29 NLLLVLSLFSC
+29 LLSC

-45 PASIS
+45 PVSIS
-50 VTRDAEL
+50 ITQDAEL

-67 NPEQSWAEAVA
+67 NHEQSWAEAIA

-85 WVGNTKDAKPWQGE
+85 WVGNSEDANQWQGE
-99 GTHTIDLAGKMVLPG
+99 GTRTIDLGGKMVLPG

-134 FDIEG
+134 FDVEG
-139 VTQLQQRIKQCAE
+139 VELLQQRIKQCAE
-152 NEPGE
+152 SEPGE
-157 WVRGGGWLVTNF
+157 WIRGGGWLVTNF

-174 PDKTLLDEIVP
+174 PDKKLLDEIVP

-192 SSDGHSMWVNSR
+192 SSDGHSMWVNSL
-204 ALELAGITSE
+204 ALELAGINADT
-214 SQDPVGGRIDRY
+214 QDPAGGRIDRY
-226 PNSKEPSGSLQE
+226 PNSTEPSGSLQE

-245 HMVEPELTQM
+245 HIVEPELTQK

-279 ILKLTPGD
+279 MLKLTPGD
-287 AYYGLPAYRA
+287 AYFGLPAYLA

-303 LNLHVINAMYWENE
+303 LNLHVINAMYWQND
-317 ISLEQQLPAFL
+317 ISLEEQLPAFL

-338 RNTAIKIWQDGVIET
+338 HNTAIKIWQDGVIET

-359 EPYLNRD
+359 EPYLNRG
-366 DQFAGELLNQPTLLN
+366 DQFVGELLNEPAVLN
-381 AAVTALDAAGFQ
+381 EAVTALDAAGFQ

-408 DALQIARETNG
+408 DSIQAAREANG

-429 IQLFSPADIPRFVE
+429 IQLFSPEDIPRFAE
-443 LGVVANFQPL
+443 LDVVANFQPL

-473 GKLLYPIGSVQRTGA
+473 GKFLYPIGSVQRTGA

-508 VAVTRLDPNGKTDKP
+508 AAVTRLDPDGKTDEP

-528 EISLAQAIEN
+528 EINLAQAIEN
-538 YTLNSAYVNFLEA
+538 YTLNSAYVNFLDV

-560 LADIIVLDHNL
+560 LADIIVLDRNL
-571 FDVPFSEINQVRVV
+571 FDVPASEINQVRVI
-585 ATLFG
+585 ATLFRG
-590 GKLVFGRLD
+590 ELVFGNLD

>member
-1 MIKLK
+1 MLASSKNISVKLLS
-6 TNMPNSPKKPS
+6 NDLKPYFS
-17 EISLPTSLMRYT
+17 FLIALG
-29 NLLLVLSLFSC
+29 LLSC
-40 SESDQ
+40 LESDQ
-45 PASIS
+45 PVSIS
-50 VTRDAEL
+50 SLQDAEL

-67 NPEQSWAEAVA
+67 NREQSWAEAIA
-78 ITDGRII
+78 ITDGIII
-85 WVGNTKDAKPWQGE
+85 WVGSTDDANQWQGE
-99 GTHTIDLAGKMVLPG
+99 GTRTINLGGKMVMPG
-114 FQDIHI
+114 FQDVHI

-134 FDIEG
+134 FDVEG
-139 VTQLQQRIKQCAE
+139 VELLQQRIKQCAE

-157 WVRGGGWLVTNF
+157 WIRGGGWLVTDF

-174 PDKTLLDEIVP
+174 PDKKLLDDIVP
-185 DRPVALK
+185 DRPIALK
-192 SSDGHSMWVNSR
+192 SSDGHSMWVNSL
-204 ALELAGITSE
+204 ALELAGINANT
-214 SQDPVGGRIDRY
+214 QDPAGGRVDRY
-226 PNSKEPSGSLQE
+226 PNSTEPSGSLQE

-245 HMVEPELTQM
+245 HIVEPELTQK

-287 AYYGLPAYRA
+287 AYFGLPAYLA
-297 LEERGE
+297 LEQRGE
-303 LNLHVINAMYWENE
+303 LNLHVINAMYWQNE
-317 ISLEQQLPAFL
+317 ISLEEQLPAFL

-338 RNTAIKIWQDGVIET
+338 HNTAIKIWQDGVIET

-359 EPYLNRD
+359 EPYLNRG
-366 DQFAGELLNQPTLLN
+366 DQLAGELLNEPAVLN
-381 AAVTALDAAGFQ
+381 EAVTALDAAGFQ

-408 DALQIARETNG
+408 DSIQAAQEANG

-429 IQLFSPADIPRFVE
+429 IQLFSPEDIPRFAE
-443 LGVVANFQPL
+443 LDVVANFQPL

-460 ITDLTIPRIGEER
+460 ITDLTIPRIGEKRAEF
-473 GKLLYPIGSVQRTGA
+473 LYPIGSVQRTGA

-508 VAVTRLDPNGKTDKP
+508 AAVTRLDPDGKTDDP

-528 EISLAQAIEN
+528 EINLAQAIEN
-538 YTLNSAYVNFLEA
+538 YTLNGAYVNFLDE

-560 LADIIVLDHNL
+560 LADLIVLDRNL
-571 FDVPFSEINQVRVV
+571 FDVPASEINQVRVV
-585 ATLFG
+585 ATLFRG
-590 GKLVFGRLD
+590 ELVFGDLD

>member
-1 MIKLK
+1 MSASSKNISIKLL
-6 TNMPNSPKKPS
+6 SPELKHYFS
-17 EISLPTSLMRYT
+17 FFVVLG
-29 NLLLVLSLFSC
+29 LLSC

-45 PASIS
+45 PVSIS
-50 VTRDAEL
+50 TTQDAEL

-67 NPEQSWAEAVA
+67 NHEQSWAEAIA

-85 WVGNTKDAKPWQGE
+85 WVGNSEEANQWQGE
-99 GTHTIDLAGKMVLPG
+99 RTRTIDLGGKMVLPG

-134 FDIEG
+134 FDVEG
-139 VTQLQQRIKQCAE
+139 VELLQQRIKQCAE
-152 NEPGE
+152 SEPGE
-157 WVRGGGWLVTNF
+157 WIRGGGWLVTNF

-174 PDKTLLDEIVP
+174 PDKKLLDEIVP

-192 SSDGHSMWVNSR
+192 SSDGHSMWVNSL
-204 ALELAGITSE
+204 ALELAGINADT
-214 SQDPVGGRIDRY
+214 QDPAGGRIDRY
-226 PNSKEPSGSLQE
+226 PNSTEPSGSLQE

-245 HMVEPELTQM
+245 HIVEPELTQK

-279 ILKLTPGD
+279 MLKLTPGD
-287 AYYGLPAYRA
+287 AYFGLPAYLA

-303 LNLHVINAMYWENE
+303 LNLHVINAMYWQND
-317 ISLEQQLPAFL
+317 ISLEEQLPAFL

-338 RNTAIKIWQDGVIET
+338 HNTAIKIWQDGVIET

-359 EPYLNRD
+359 EPYLNRG
-366 DQFAGELLNQPTLLN
+366 DQFVGELLNEPAVLN
-381 AAVTALDAAGFQ
+381 EAVAALDAAGFQ

-408 DALQIARETNG
+408 DSIQAAREANG

-429 IQLFSPADIPRFVE
+429 IQLFSPEDIPRFAE
-443 LGVVANFQPL
+443 LDVVANFQPL

-473 GKLLYPIGSVQRTGA
+473 GKFLYPIGSVQRTGA

-508 VAVTRLDPNGKTDKP
+508 AAVTRLDPDGKTDEP

-528 EISLAQAIEN
+528 EINLAQAIEN
-538 YTLNSAYVNFLEA
+538 YTLNSAYVNFLDV

-560 LADIIVLDHNL
+560 LADIIVLDRNL
-571 FDVPFSEINQVRVV
+571 FDVPASEINQVRVI
-585 ATLFG
+585 ATLFRG
-590 GKLVFGRLD
+590 ELVFGNLD